1 MLKKVN
7 DTIDGLKALGWTCV
21 KSTPK
26 EIQLRKGF
34 HKIDMLPSGL
44 FWVDGDKSKTYT
56 IRDLKKKKF
65 TRFGELSSLG

>member
-7 DTIDGLKALGWTCV
+7 DTIAELQVLGWVCV

-26 EIQLRKGF
+26 EILLTKGK
-34 HKIDMLPSGL
+34 HRINMLPSGV
-44 FWVDGDKSKTYT
+44 FWVNDNKGETFT

-65 TRFGELSSLG
+65 ARLGY

>member
-7 DTIDGLKALGWTCV
+7 DTIAELKALGWDCV

-26 EIQLRKGF
+26 EISLRKGN
-34 HKIDMLPSGL
+34 HVITMLPSGM
-44 FWVDGDKSKTYT
+44 FWVDGDKAQTFT

-65 TRFGELSSLG
+65 ARLGY